1 MSRYILRRILQSIP
15 TFFGITVLSYLL
27 MLGAPGG
34 PVAALTFDPHITPQ
48 QREAYAAR
56 LGVNDPF
63 PVQYLRWLAG
73 DDWMRW
79 DTNGDGVA
87 DHSFLISLDADG
99 DGVAEE
105 PGTRLGILRGD
116 FGNSFFQKRPVLD
129 IVLGRIPATLEL
141 GAMALMLSALLGV
154 PIGIL
159 AAVGR
164 GGRFDNFT
172 RVMAVLFNAIPPFWL
187 GLILI
192 LLFGSV
198 LGVLPMGNRCAATLS
213 GGCPPIYQRLNY
225 LILPTL
231 VLAAAPIAS
240 YSRFMRTSML
250 ETVNKDYMRTA
261 HAKGLSGRTVWFRH
275 GARNALIPLATFLGP
290 AIAGLLGG
298 AAVVETIFSWPG
310 LGLLAVRAVIQ
321 QDYPIVMATVIIAA
335 LGTLIGLLLT
345 DILYAAIDP
354 RIRFY

>member
-1 MSRYILRRILQSIP
+1 MS
-15 TFFGITVLSYLL
+15 VLVG
-27 MLGAPGG
+27 M
-34 PVAALTFDPHITPQ
+34 
-48 QREAYAAR
+48 
-56 LGVNDPF
+56 
-63 PVQYLRWLAG
+63 
-73 DDWMRW
+73 
-79 DTNGDGVA
+79 
-87 DHSFLISLDADG
+87 
-99 DGVAEE
+99 
-105 PGTRLGILRGD
+105 
-116 FGNSFFQKRPVLD
+116 
-129 IVLGRIPATLEL
+129 
-141 GAMALMLSALLGV
+141 

-159 AAVGR
+159 AAIKR
-164 GGRFDNFT
+164 GGRFDNVT
-172 RVMAVLFNAIPPFWL
+172 RVMAVLFNAIPAFWL

-192 LLFGSV
+192 LIFGST

-250 ETVNKDYMRTA
+250 ETISKDYIRTA
-261 HAKGLSGRTVWFRH
+261 HAKGLSARSVWFRH

-310 LGLLAVRAVIQ
+310 LGSAGGQRRDPAGLPDCHGDRYHDGA
-321 QDYPIVMATVIIAA
+321 
-335 LGTLIGLLLT
+335 GTLMGLLLT
-345 DILYAAIDP
+345 DILYAYIDP